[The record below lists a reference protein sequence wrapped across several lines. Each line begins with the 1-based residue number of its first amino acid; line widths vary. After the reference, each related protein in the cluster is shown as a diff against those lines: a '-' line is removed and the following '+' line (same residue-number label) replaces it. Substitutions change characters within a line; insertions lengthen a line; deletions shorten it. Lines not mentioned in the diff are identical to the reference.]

1 MGLGIKDVKINFW
14 SNTAICEDIGY
25 MIYQPTT
32 TKIQIQ
38 IQIQI
43 QLKKP
48 SVHWQNRRRP
58 GVAWRG

>member
-1 MGLGIKDVKINFW
+1 MGLGIKDVKNHFW

-38 IQIQI
+38 IQIHIKIQI
-43 QLKKP
+43 QIHSYNVNK
-48 SVHWQNRRRP
+48 
-58 GVAWRG
+58 

>member
-43 QLKKP
+43 QLK
-48 SVHWQNRRRP
+48 NRACIGRI
-58 GVAWRG
+58 GGGLA